1 MKTALLSLSLFA
13 TALSSAQNATTA
25 QLATPNS
32 SKEWSADVSMWGA
45 LSTNRTLSPAFWGVA
60 SYDGFHLEVR
70 NNFDM
75 FDATSCYF
83 GYKVVK
89 TKLGSAELSFTPAA
103 GFVRYDAKSN
113 LGLTSH
119 TVLESE
125 RWRLYTVNQHLLA
138 MSEWTSNITYNWI
151 DLGYKAGPIMLGA
164 SAQRYEAGH
173 FMNFDIGPSLGF
185 EADKGTSCF
194 YGKVYAWDFWK
205 PDEQYYGLWF
215 GTYLAGD

>member
-1 MKTALLSLSLFA
+1 MKTALLSLSLLA
-13 TALSSAQNATTA
+13 TALSSAQNSTTA
-25 QLATPNS
+25 QLVTPNS
-32 SKEWSADVSMWGA
+32 SKEWSVDASMWGSLDA
-45 LSTNRTLSPAFWGVA
+45 DRTLTPAFWGVA
-60 SYDGFHLEVR
+60 NYDGFHLEVR

-103 GFVRYDAKSN
+103 GFVRYSEKSN

-119 TVLESE
+119 TVLESP

-151 DLGYKAGPIMLGA
+151 DAGYNVGPIVLGA
-164 SAQRYEAGH
+164 SAQRYAVGRY
-173 FMNFDIGPSLGF
+173 MNFDAGPSLGF
-185 EADKGTSCF
+185 EVKKGDSKF
-194 YGKVYAWDFWK
+194 YAKAYAWDFW
-205 PDEQYYGLWF
+205 DEQERYYGLWF
-215 GTYLAGD
+215 GLYLSGD